1 MGEIDKLSGPLMHSQ
16 IEVFIKVLHGV
27 NRLSAAELKG

>member
-1 MGEIDKLSGPLMHSQ
+1 MHSQ

-27 NRLSAAELKG
+27 NRLSAAELKA